1 MSYFINSNEILF
13 SRICCDNIYRIVGN
27 YPSFEMM
34 MGEKLLLEVEHI
46 KSKEKF
52 LCFQCGRLQKQRNA
66 FVLNAI
72 SVPMLKSFVWPCDFV
87 SLGKNDYWLFKKRIG
102 HKDNKFENLLNVMRY
117 KTFDGFE
124 TPRIREIVF
133 NYLNALDNLFLNGY
147 IYRYW
152 DERLIFVGEEYNE
165 IVFQFHTYL
174 SKKNVSM
181 HLKEE
186 EYYSELTDPY
196 AYYNGNAYDFFSDM
210 YSYQTVLFKLLVGI
224 YPFEGKN
231 LLYKKND
238 DSKSGHQGWVMHYL
252 RNVYFVFDEDD
263 RRNRIGVMGEDIP
276 RVKRWE
282 ALPLNLQNM
291 FRNVFKRSNVLR
303 ENERIVFYSPQEWIR
318 ELQKF
323 DFNLNK

>member
-1 MSYFINSNEILF
+1 MSYYLNNSEILF
-13 SRICCDNIYRIVGN
+13 SRICSDNIYRVAGN
-27 YPSFEMM
+27 SPSFETM
-34 MGEKLLLEVEHI
+34 MGEKLLMEVEHI

-52 LCFQCGRLQKQRNA
+52 LCYPCGHQQRKRTA

-72 SVPMLKSFVWPCDFV
+72 ATPMLKAFVWPSDLV
-87 SLGKNDYWLFKKRIG
+87 SLGNNDYWLFKKKIG
-102 HKDNKFENLLNVMRY
+102 HKDNKFENLMQITRG
-117 KTFDGFE
+117 KSFDGFE
-124 TPRIREIVF
+124 TPRIKDIVF
-133 NYLNALDNLFLNGY
+133 NYLNALDNLFKNGY

-152 DERLIFVGEEYNE
+152 DERMIFVGVEKNE

-174 SKKNVSM
+174 SKKNNQM

-186 EYYSELTDPY
+186 EYYSELTDPFAFY
-196 AYYNGNAYDFFSDM
+196 HGNNYDFYSDM
-210 YSYQTVLFKLLVGI
+210 YSYQTVFFKLLVGM

-238 DSKSGHQGWVMHYL
+238 DSISGHQGWVMHYM

-282 ALPLNLQNM
+282 ALPQNIQNM

-303 ENERIVFYSPQEWIR
+303 ENETIICYSPQEWIR

-323 DFNLNK
+323 DFKLKK